1 MEHFVTAAVFTYPH
15 EITVLKLLLQE
26 AGIQF
31 YIENE
36 TMTEV
41 FPFYSQALG
50 GLQVKVHPKDLEA
63 VKEILRKLEDGN
75 NLKIV

>member
-15 EITVLKLLLQE
+15 EVTVLKLLLQE
-26 AGIQF
+26 ADIHF

-50 GLQVKVHPKDLEA
+50 GLRVKVHPKDLEA
-63 VKEILRKLEDGN
+63 VKSILHKLGDDN

>member
-50 GLQVKVHPKDLEA
+50 GLQVKVHPKDLET
-63 VKEILRKLEDGN
+63 VKEILRRLDDGN

>member
-1 MEHFVTAAVFTYPH
+1 MEHFVTAAVFTYPY

>member
-15 EITVLKLLLQE
+15 EVTVLKLLLQE
-26 AGIQF
+26 ADIHF

-50 GLQVKVHPKDLEA
+50 GLRVKVHPKDLEA
-63 VKEILRKLEDGN
+63 GMRSLRSSR
-75 NLKIV
+75 

>member
-1 MEHFVTAAVFTYPH
+1 MEHFVTAAIFTYPH